1 MLPKILAWASLACAL
16 LFAILAVVLI
26 VSWKDL
32 GGSAATLFWFG
43 VLPLVTIA
51 ILLALALLVVSAL
64 TPRS

>member
-1 MLPKILAWASLACAL
+1 MLPKILAWVSLACTL
-16 LFAILAVVLI
+16 LFAILAVVVI

-32 GGSAATLFWFG
+32 QETATTLVWFG
-43 VLPLVTIA
+43 VLPLLSLA

>member
-1 MLPKILAWASLACAL
+1 MLPKILAWVSLACTL
-16 LFAILAVVLI
+16 LFAILAVVVI

-32 GGSAATLFWFG
+32 QETATTLVWVG
-43 VLPLVTIA
+43 VLPLLSLA